1 MKKLISLLIIV
12 FFVSTEMLFCQ
23 DFDEAVTLYK
33 EGKFDAS
40 KSIFEKI
47 LTSNPKNYKAKEYL
61 GDIAAQKKQW
71 DTAISIYKE
80 LVEKEESNP
89 EYHYKYGGALGLKAL
104 SVNKLK
110 ALTMLSDIKYH
121 LNRARELDKNHVDV
135 RWALVELYISLP
147 GIVGG
152 SEKKALVYA
161 DELMRISKVDGYL
174 AKGYIAEYNDRPED
188 AEVYYKKAIQVGGS
202 IHTYEKLSGLY
213 ENTNSPE
220 KALKNYEHATK
231 KHNRNHLNYQ
241 MGKVCA
247 QYNLELDKGLQYLQ
261 AYLKNYSSGDGV
273 PKSWAYFRI
282 AQIYRHKKDKANA
295 YNWINKALKAKPD
308 FKDARKEKDLI
319 LKM

>member
-1 MKKLISLLIIV
+1 MRKVLTLILLVLFI
-12 FFVSTEMLFCQ
+12 STDMVFCQ
-23 DFDEAVTLYK
+23 DFDKAVTLYEK
-33 EGKFDAS
+33 GKFDSS
-40 KSIFEKI
+40 KLLFKKI
-47 LTSNPKNYKAKEYL
+47 LASNPKNNKAKEYL

-71 DTAISIYKE
+71 DKAIAIYKE
-80 LVEKEESNP
+80 LVEEDNDNP
-89 EYHYKYGGALGLKAL
+89 EYHYKYGGVLGLKAL

-121 LNRARELDKNHVDV
+121 LNKARELDAKHIDV

-161 DELMRISKVDGYL
+161 NELMKISKVDGYL

-188 AEVYYKKAIQVGGS
+188 AEEYYKKAISVGGS
-202 IHTYEKLSGLY
+202 VHTYEKLSGLY
-213 ENTNSPE
+213 ENTNNPE

-247 QYNLELDKGLQYLQ
+247 QYNLELDKGLKYLE
-261 AYLKNYSSGDGV
+261 AYIKNYSPSDGV

-282 AQIYRHKKDKANA
+282 AQIYRHKKDKVNA

-308 FKDARKEKDLI
+308 FKDARKEKDII

>member
-1 MKKLISLLIIV
+1 MKKIFSLTILV
-12 FFVSTEMLFCQ
+12 FFISTKLLLCQ
-23 DFDEAVTLYK
+23 DFNKAVTLY
-33 EGKFDAS
+33 EAGKFDSS
-40 KSIFEKI
+40 KLIFEKI
-47 LTSNPKNYKAKEYL
+47 LASDPKNNKAKEYL

-71 DTAISIYKE
+71 DEAIAIYKE
-80 LVEKEESNP
+80 LVEKENDNP

-121 LNRARELDKNHVDV
+121 LNKARELDVNHIDV

-161 DELMRISKVDGYL
+161 NELMKISEVDGYL

-188 AEVYYKKAIQVGGS
+188 AEEYYKKAIHVGGS
-202 IHTYEKLSGLY
+202 VHTYEKLSGLY
-213 ENTNSPE
+213 ESTNNPE
-220 KALKNYEHATK
+220 KALENYEHATK

-247 QYNLELDKGLQYLQ
+247 QYNLELDKGLQYLE
-261 AYLKNYSSGDGV
+261 AYLKNHSPSDGV
-273 PKSWAYFRI
+273 PKSWAYYRI
-282 AQIYRHKKDKANA
+282 AQIYRHKEDKANA